1 MSAIELKDITFS
13 YDNETNIFED
23 ASLNIEYGEVT
34 LVSGHSGDGKS
45 TLMYIIS
52 GVIPN
57 VTEGHLK
64 GKVYVDGEDIEGKK
78 LGHISRKVGIVL
90 QNADSQIVYK
100 NVEDEIAF
108 GCENLNFAPE
118 RIEKQIDTVCKLMKL
133 NKKDET
139 RTLSGGQK
147 QRLITA
153 STLAMGQKIIILDE
167 PLANLDKD
175 GARLLMT
182 TLRSLAK
189 AGYAVIV
196 IEHRLDMVL
205 PYVDK
210 VFHVGDKK
218 IVEIHDKDTYLN
230 QQTKKIEDICPPYE
244 EKGNIFSLKNV
255 SFSVKKKEILK
266 DITFDVPN
274 EGRIVLL
281 GENGCGKTTL
291 MRLVARLYK
300 PDNGQIEQF
309 ISDKFKGKRGSKK
322 WYKTVGVVYQ
332 NPDYQLFMNTVEKE
346 IKFSAESDEYAEK
359 IIDLFKLR
367 HLIARHPQSL
377 SEGQKRRVS
386 IAAVL
391 SSNPKVL
398 LLDEPTVGQD
408 YEGLKDMVNILN
420 DIHNETHNT
429 MITVTHD
436 VRCAESL
443 CDKAFLIENGTVSKS
458 GGKEIVRE
466 YFGK

>member
-1 MSAIELKDITFS
+1 MSAVELEDVTFS
-13 YDNETNIFED
+13 YDGENNIFEN
-23 ASLNIEYGEVT
+23 ASFKAEYGDVT

-64 GKVYVDGEDIEGKK
+64 GKVCIDGEDINGKK
-78 LGHISRKVGIVL
+78 LGTISRKAGIVL
-90 QNADSQIVYK
+90 QNADEQIVYK
-100 NVEDEIAF
+100 RVEDEIAF
-108 GCENLNFAPE
+108 GCENLDFPPE
-118 RIEKQIDTVCKLMKL
+118 KIGKQIDTVCKLMKL
-133 NKKDET
+133 DKDDQT

-189 AGYAVIV
+189 AGYSVIV

-205 PYVDK
+205 PYVDR

-218 IVEIHDKDTYLN
+218 ITEMEDKDVYLN
-230 QQTKKIEDICPPYE
+230 RQTNKMEDICPPFDGE
-244 EKGNIFSLKNV
+244 GNIFSLKSV
-255 SFSVKKKEILK
+255 SFSIKKKEILK
-266 DITFDVPN
+266 DITFDVPDSS
-274 EGRIVLL
+274 RIVLL

-291 MRLVARLYK
+291 MRLIARLCK
-300 PDNGQIEQF
+300 PASGTIEQF
-309 ISDKFKGKRGSKK
+309 ISPSFKGKRGSKK

-332 NPDYQLFMNTVEKE
+332 NPDYQLFMPTVEKE
-346 IKFSAESDEYAEK
+346 IRFSATSDGYAERM
-359 IIDLFKLR
+359 IDLFRLG
-367 HLIARHPQSL
+367 HLVNRHPQSL

-386 IAAVL
+386 IAAVMA
-391 SSNPKVL
+391 SKPRVL

-408 YEGLKDMVNILN
+408 YEGLKDMVDILN
-420 DIHNETHNT
+420 GIHAETRNT
-429 MITVTHD
+429 MITITHD

-443 CDKAFLIENGTVSKS
+443 CDLAFLMENGIISEK
-458 GGKEIVRE
+458 GGKELVGE